1 MNDLTR
7 KRLDDL
13 AKALADVSPSRL
25 DTLTKKSERVNIRVT
40 ATEKVEMQET
50 AESLGLSLS
59 EYLSALH
66 RFAMPRLPKRKGRG

>member
-13 AKALADVSPSRL
+13 AQAMTDVSPERL
-25 DTLTKKSERVNIRVT
+25 DTITKKSERVNIRVT

-50 AESLGLSLS
+50 AESLDLSLS

-66 RFAMPRLPKRKGRG
+66 RFAMPRLSKGKRRV